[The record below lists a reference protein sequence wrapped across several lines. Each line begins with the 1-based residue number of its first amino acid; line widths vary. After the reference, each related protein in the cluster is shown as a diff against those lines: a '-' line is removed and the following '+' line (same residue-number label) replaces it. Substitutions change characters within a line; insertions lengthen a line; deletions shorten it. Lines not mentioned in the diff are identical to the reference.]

1 MYLLIAELLQNSL
14 VCNQILN
21 IVYSCFDSET
31 GNLACENLELI
42 FEPILLAD
50 DVASKEDFRIDFDCV
65 DNVLQ
70 ILENFFVVLNEIFT
84 LFLPELLLVDG
95 LDVFGV
101 DC

>member
-1 MYLLIAELLQNSL
+1 M
-14 VCNQILN
+14 
-21 IVYSCFDSET
+21 
-31 GNLACENLELI
+31 
-42 FEPILLAD
+42 AD
-50 DVASKEDFRIDFDCV
+50 DVASEQDFRIDFDCV

-95 LDVFGV
+95 LDVLGV